1 MNKCVTTESVAYP
14 PLLREIGSIPSPLY
28 YKGEWRAELF
38 ERCLAVV
45 GSRKM
50 TSYGRAVTERIVYD
64 VAAAGV
70 TIVSGFMYGV
80 DATAHK
86 AALDAGG
93 KTIAVMAGG
102 VGFITPADQVALYAR
117 ILAGGGLVIS
127 EYDGK
132 MPPQPWGFPRRN
144 RIVAGLAHAV
154 LVVEA
159 AADSGSLITADYAL
173 RFGRALLAVPG
184 NVTSLSSK
192 GTLGLLQSGARLV
205 VDSADILSVF
215 GLKPADAIRE
225 NKILAILD
233 NAG

>member
-1 MNKCVTTESVAYP
+1 MSKCVTTESVAYP

-93 KTIAVMAGG
+93 KTIAVMAGFRG
-102 VGFITPADQVALYAR
+102 AT
-117 ILAGGGLVIS
+117 GLWR
-127 EYDGK
+127 GWP
-132 MPPQPWGFPRRN
+132 MPFWLLRPRRT
-144 RIVAGLAHAV
+144 VGL
-154 LVVEA
+154 
-159 AADSGSLITADYAL
+159 
-173 RFGRALLAVPG
+173 
-184 NVTSLSSK
+184 
-192 GTLGLLQSGARLV
+192 
-205 VDSADILSVF
+205 
-215 GLKPADAIRE
+215 
-225 NKILAILD
+225 
-233 NAG
+233 